1 MHFTLVS
8 ITKVRDARIPNIVI
22 PAKAGIQCLLNERRW
37 VPAEACPRMLESG
50 AGTTPICGSC
60 HPFR

>member
-22 PAKAGIQCLLNERRW
+22 PAKAGIQCVLN
-37 VPAEACPRMLESG
+37 
-50 AGTTPICGSC
+50 
-60 HPFR
+60 